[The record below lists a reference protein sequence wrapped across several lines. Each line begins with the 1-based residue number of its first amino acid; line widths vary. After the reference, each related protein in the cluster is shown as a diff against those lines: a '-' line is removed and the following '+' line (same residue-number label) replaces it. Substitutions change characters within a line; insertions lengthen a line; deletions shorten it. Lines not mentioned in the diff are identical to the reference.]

1 MHKNDKSLQ
10 IFNFYGIIPDLNF
23 QSEVYNFWISNK
35 YGKSNRFFFCTF
47 KFFFRTSVNEFII
60 CIFSAY
66 ANTLDIDRRKKRS
79 LDYFSNFF
87 PSSANSKSRGI
98 IPRPSNKSTNEFWR
112 PVKNHQPYY
121 NEVKPRFKA
130 GNQTYKLIYNNK
142 LSPKKS
148 TSVKRKD
155 VHPVFKG
162 YVMWLYFTITIF
174 THSGHIFLI
183 R

>member
-1 MHKNDKSLQ
+1 M
-10 IFNFYGIIPDLNF
+10 G
-23 QSEVYNFWISNK
+23 SEID
-35 YGKSNRFFFCTF
+35 FFTVLKK
-47 KFFFRTSVNEFII
+47 KFVHISVNEFII

-66 ANTLDIDRRKKRS
+66 ANTLDLDSRKKRS

-87 PSSANSKSRGI
+87 PSANSKSRGI
-98 IPRPSNKSTNEFWR
+98 IPRPSNKSTNDFWR

-121 NEVKPRFKA
+121 NEVRPRFKA
-130 GNQTYKLIYNNK
+130 GNQTYKLMYNNK

-162 YVMWLYFTITIF
+162 YVRVAFLYKK
-174 THSGHIFLI
+174 L
-183 R
+183 